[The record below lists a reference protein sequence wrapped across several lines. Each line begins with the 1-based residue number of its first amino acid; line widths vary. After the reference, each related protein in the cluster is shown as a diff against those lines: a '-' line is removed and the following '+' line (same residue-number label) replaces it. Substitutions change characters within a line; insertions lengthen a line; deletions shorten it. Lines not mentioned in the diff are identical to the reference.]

1 MNEITLDQFLEN
13 ESIFTRIQSLS
24 PYPFFDQ
31 MPPLDMDIHLSM
43 FYGERIIYP
52 KMIKYSLDDLARLIN
67 NVHKNKWENLIKS
80 NEFDISK
87 GETRTIDEKKQGST
101 INTGANT
108 RTHNVSA
115 FNTDDLIADNS
126 DIDSNTNTVNND
138 DTRLLTESKNS
149 LQVIFNN
156 LLLTQKLNII
166 EIVLK
171 DVSGFLTLDIYK

>member
-1 MNEITLDQFLEN
+1 MTEITLDQFLEN
-13 ESIFTRIQSLS
+13 ESIFIRIQSLN

-31 MPPLDMDIHLSM
+31 IPPLDMDIHLSM

-67 NVHKNKWENLIKS
+67 SVHKDKWENLIKV
-80 NEFDISK
+80 NELDIRQ
-87 GETRTIDEKKQGST
+87 GTTRTIDEQKQGST

-115 FNTDDLIADNS
+115 FNTPDLVADNS
-126 DIDSNTNTVNND
+126 DIDSSTNTVNND

-149 LQVIFNN
+149 LQAIFNN

-166 EIVLK
+166 ETVVK
-171 DVSGFLTLDIYK
+171 DTASYLTLDIY